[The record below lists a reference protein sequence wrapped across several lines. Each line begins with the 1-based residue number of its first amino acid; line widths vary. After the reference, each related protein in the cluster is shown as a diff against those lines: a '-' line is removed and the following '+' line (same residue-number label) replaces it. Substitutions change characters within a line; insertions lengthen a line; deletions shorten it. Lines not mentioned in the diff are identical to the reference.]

1 LFKFRIVKIHIG
13 KLIEEKLNE
22 MGMKKSEFAKRIYKQ
37 RQNVND
43 LLNKESIDT
52 SDLFLISEV
61 LKFDFFAEYSNFLKI
76 NKQNNSALDESRKE
90 IEFLKGII
98 ESQKL
103 SLDLLIKKEK

>member
-1 LFKFRIVKIHIG
+1 MKIHIG

-43 LLNKESIDT
+43 LLSKESIDT
-52 SDLFLISEV
+52 NDLLLVSEV
-61 LKFDFFAEYSNFLKI
+61 LKFDFFTEYSNLLNI
-76 NKQNNSALDESRKE
+76 NKQNTFTLNENRKE

-98 ESQKL
+98 DSQKL
-103 SLDLLIKKEK
+103 SLDLLIKKGK

>member
-1 LFKFRIVKIHIG
+1 VKIHIG

-43 LLNKESIDT
+43 LLSKESIDT
-52 SDLFLISEV
+52 SDLLLISEV
-61 LKFDFFAEYSNFLKI
+61 LKFDFFTEYSNLLNI
-76 NKQNNSALDESRKE
+76 NKQNTFTLNENRKE

-98 ESQKL
+98 DSQKL
-103 SLDLLIKKEK
+103 SLDLLIKKGK

>member
-1 LFKFRIVKIHIG
+1 VKIHIG

-43 LLNKESIDT
+43 LLSKESIDT
-52 SDLFLISEV
+52 NDLLLVSEV
-61 LKFDFFAEYSNFLKI
+61 LKFDFFTEYSNLLNI
-76 NKQNNSALDESRKE
+76 NKQNTFTLNENRKE

-98 ESQKL
+98 DSQKL
-103 SLDLLIKKEK
+103 SLDLLIKKGK

>member
-1 LFKFRIVKIHIG
+1 MKIHIG

-43 LLNKESIDT
+43 LLSKESIDT
-52 SDLFLISEV
+52 SDLLLISEV
-61 LKFDFFAEYSNFLKI
+61 LKFDFFIEYSNLLNI
-76 NKQNNSALDESRKE
+76 NKQNTNTLNENRKE

-98 ESQKL
+98 DSQKL

>member
-1 LFKFRIVKIHIG
+1 VKIHIG

-43 LLNKESIDT
+43 LLSKESIDT
-52 SDLFLISEV
+52 SDLLLISEV
-61 LKFDFFAEYSNFLKI
+61 LKFDFFIEYSNLLNI
-76 NKQNNSALDESRKE
+76 NKQNTFTLNENRKE

-98 ESQKL
+98 DSQKL
-103 SLDLLIKKEK
+103 SLDLLIKKGK

>member
-1 LFKFRIVKIHIG
+1 MKIHIG

-43 LLNKESIDT
+43 LLSKESIDT
-52 SDLFLISEV
+52 SDLLLISEV
-61 LKFDFFAEYSNFLKI
+61 LKFDFFIEYSNLLNI
-76 NKQNNSALDESRKE
+76 NKQNTFTLNENRKE

-98 ESQKL
+98 DSQKL
-103 SLDLLIKKEK
+103 SLDLLIKKGK

>member
-1 LFKFRIVKIHIG
+1 MKIHIG

-43 LLNKESIDT
+43 LLSKESIDT
-52 SDLFLISEV
+52 SDLLLISEV
-61 LKFDFFAEYSNFLKI
+61 LKFDFFTEYSNLLNI
-76 NKQNNSALDESRKE
+76 NKQNTFTLNENRKE

-98 ESQKL
+98 DSQKL
-103 SLDLLIKKEK
+103 SLDLLIKKGK

>member
-1 LFKFRIVKIHIG
+1 MKIHIG

-43 LLNKESIDT
+43 LLSKESIDT
-52 SDLFLISEV
+52 SDLLLISEV
-61 LKFDFFAEYSNFLKI
+61 LKFDFFIEYSNLLNI
-76 NKQNNSALDESRKE
+76 NKQNTFTLNENRKE

-98 ESQKL
+98 DSQKL

>member
-1 LFKFRIVKIHIG
+1 MKIHIG

-52 SDLFLISEV
+52 NDLLLISEV
-61 LKFDFFAEYSNFLKI
+61 LKFDFFFEYSNILNI
-76 NKQNNSALDESRKE
+76 NKHNTFILNENRKE

-98 ESQKL
+98 DSQKL

>member
-1 LFKFRIVKIHIG
+1 MKIHIG

-43 LLNKESIDT
+43 LLSKESIDT
-52 SDLFLISEV
+52 NDLLLVSEV
-61 LKFDFFAEYSNFLKI
+61 LKFDFFIEYSNLLNI
-76 NKQNNSALDESRKE
+76 NKQKTFTLNENRKE

-98 ESQKL
+98 DSQKL

>member
-1 LFKFRIVKIHIG
+1 VKIHIG

-52 SDLFLISEV
+52 NDLLLISEV
-61 LKFDFFAEYSNFLKI
+61 LKFDFFFEYSNILNI
-76 NKQNNSALDESRKE
+76 NKHNTFILNENRKE

-98 ESQKL
+98 DSQKL